1 MFIDMYRDRVNQ
13 KLFIHQMHRKVLDK
27 GKPDDVIPGI
37 KNRKVRS
44 PFSCGAGERERGEGG
59 GWMLPYIGWVN
70 GNMLPKG
77 IWLLW
82 LSQGAFPLTF

>member
-59 GWMLPYIGWVN
+59 GGCSHTLAG
-70 GNMLPKG
+70 
-77 IWLLW
+77 
-82 LSQGAFPLTF
+82 